1 MAVRSFSG
9 AVKVA
14 DVSDF
19 VAPAQECVVALGVEA
34 KEEKNEGQ
42 VSLQRKTKVARGQQ
56 FSQVRLAK
64 KAKGEEKESSL
75 KVTLNDCL
83 ACSGCVTSAETVLL
97 EQQSA
102 EEFLRVLEEN
112 ARDRDGTT
120 RQGPKVIVVTLS
132 SQSRTSLAAHY
143 GLSPLETTMKI
154 AGFLRTL
161 GVDYVLEDNLGRDV
175 ALLATLEEFWDNYTN
190 KSKEGSSL
198 PLLTSECPGWVLY
211 AEKTHGSLVL
221 PHMSK
226 TRSAIATQG
235 SLAKKLLPEKLGI
248 EAGSIYHCFISPC
261 FDKKLEASRE
271 DLKSGEF
278 SDLDCVLAT
287 VEFHDLL
294 RTKGF
299 DAQGAPL
306 EPFDDL
312 LGGQGTREVQFST
325 MGSSGGYLE
334 FVFRESA
341 ARLNGTIDFSPEK
354 PLPLKVVRN
363 QDFQEITLSG
373 ANGEVL
379 LHFALAYGFRNIQN
393 VIRRIKQKKM
403 TYHFVEIMACPSGCL
418 NGGGQMKEDQEAGG
432 PRVIDRKEILSQ
444 LERLYHHDQVEM
456 RGPKSN
462 PSASQIGDWLGG
474 FRSARALDALG
485 AKFHDRS
492 QKKTEQSAI
501 NLDF

>member
-1 MAVRSFSG
+1 MYTLLVIRPLKLIFPPRSIDVPLIHDDTTIAADTYRHPRDDPDG
-9 AVKVA
+9 TRLRAAEREDVARLIETAATA
-14 DVSDF
+14 DVSW
-19 VAPAQECVVALGVEA
+19 VETAIQIHHPTHATRPMHPA
-34 KEEKNEGQ
+34 
-42 VSLQRKTKVARGQQ
+42 
-56 FSQVRLAK
+56 
-64 KAKGEEKESSL
+64 
-75 KVTLNDCL
+75 
-83 ACSGCVTSAETVLL
+83 
-97 EQQSA
+97 
-102 EEFLRVLEEN
+102 
-112 ARDRDGTT
+112 
-120 RQGPKVIVVTLS
+120 I
-132 SQSRTSLAAHY
+132 
-143 GLSPLETTMKI
+143 
-154 AGFLRTL
+154 
-161 GVDYVLEDNLGRDV
+161 
-175 ALLATLEEFWDNYTN
+175 
-190 KSKEGSSL
+190 
-198 PLLTSECPGWVLY
+198 
-211 AEKTHGSLVL
+211 
-221 PHMSK
+221 
-226 TRSAIATQG
+226 
-235 SLAKKLLPEKLGI
+235 
-248 EAGSIYHCFISPC
+248 
-261 FDKKLEASRE
+261 E
-271 DLKSGEF
+271 DLSRIIVPHF
-278 SDLDCVLAT
+278 
-287 VEFHDLL
+287 
-294 RTKGF
+294 
-299 DAQGAPL
+299 PL
-306 EPFDDL
+306 VIKVYDDL
-312 LGGQGTREVQFST
+312 LGGKGTREVQFST

-393 VIRRIKQKKM
+393 IIRRIKQKKM

-485 AKFHDRS
+485 AKFQDRS